1 MLKSLS
7 PNLRKILGNT
17 FWLSS
22 DRVLQL
28 ALGLVVGVWVARYLG
43 PDDFGLYNY
52 VVAMVSL
59 FSPIAKLGLDNI
71 IVRDIAKDLE
81 QTNVTLGTSLC
92 LKSCGGLVAA
102 ILVFL
107 TVFFLKPASTDLHLF
122 VGIVAIASG
131 FRAFDVIEYWFQSQV
146 RSKYIVW
153 ARNGV
158 YITINVLKI
167 VMIQLQASL
176 LAFVVILALE
186 QIFTSVGMIMV
197 YQLQG
202 YKIWQWQVQW
212 QRVKSLLKDSWP
224 LMLSGIVI
232 IIYMRI
238 DQVMLEWMSG
248 LAAVGVYSAA
258 VKISE
263 MWYFVPIAIVNSV
276 FPTVVQ
282 SKDLGE
288 EIYRRRIQKV
298 FNLMALVGYGV
309 AIPMSFLSPWA
320 VNFLY
325 GPNFR
330 DAATILTIH
339 IWAGV
344 FVSLGVARET
354 WLTTEGLM
362 RFSAATTAVGAIA
375 NVILNA
381 LFIPRYGGS
390 GAAIATVIAQIFAA
404 YLAGLLYRETRSI
417 FWSQTRAL
425 LLIGWWR

>member
-7 PNLRKILGNT
+7 PNLQKILGNT
-17 FWLSS
+17 FWLFS

-43 PDDFGLYNY
+43 PGDFGLYNY
-52 VVAMVSL
+52 VLAMVSL
-59 FSPIAKLGLDNI
+59 FSPLAKLGLDNI
-71 IVRDIAKDLE
+71 IVRDIAKDIE
-81 QTNVTLGTSLC
+81 QTNVTLGTGLF

-107 TVFFLKPASTDLHLF
+107 TVFLLKPESTDLHLF
-122 VGIVAIASG
+122 VGIFAIASG

-167 VMIQLQASL
+167 VMIQRQASL
-176 LAFVVILALE
+176 FAFVVILALE
-186 QIFTSVGMIMV
+186 QIFTSIGMIVV

-224 LMLSGIVI
+224 LILSGIVI

-248 LAAVGVYSAA
+248 LATVGVYSAA

-325 GPNFR
+325 GPTFKE
-330 DAATILTIH
+330 AATILTIH

-375 NVILNA
+375 NVVLNA
-381 LFIPRYGGS
+381 LLIPRYGGS